1 MAFVPHAI
9 RTLALTLARTLAVSL
24 ALMLAMVIPVHGQVA
39 ETISSS
45 DEEIEVIE
53 TPGNDADF
61 GPDIAPDLDQDP
73 DPGTDPGIAPASG
86 GPDRRKETPGL
97 YSSEPNV
104 AQCEPGTL
112 RNGARAGFVQA
123 LNTERARHGL
133 AAVAYDAAWDQ
144 EAAAAALIMA
154 ANTALSHAPPSSW
167 RCWTALGARGAGS
180 SNLLLNTASG
190 NAAPADDAGLVA
202 QWLIEGGGDELGH
215 RRWIL
220 DPYLARTTLGRV
232 TQVLRD
238 GSSIDSAVMKV
249 FDFSGEDRLPA
260 QVPAFIAWPQGAYP
274 RSQFSKAAR
283 LSFTVVTGRPG
294 SGDDAAVDF
303 SRAHVTVSDGGS
315 PLAVSA
321 LAGDNEDYGV
331 ANCLSW
337 RVAGLQTGRRYDVTI
352 SGVSGAPLSRYDY
365 DFTIGPG

>member
-1 MAFVPHAI
+1 MASVWHAI
-9 RTLALTLARTLAVSL
+9 RTMAVSL
-24 ALMLAMVIPVHGQVA
+24 TLMLAMVSPAHGQVM

-45 DEEIEVIE
+45 IEEIEVID
-53 TPGNDADF
+53 TPGDDADF
-61 GPDIAPDLDQDP
+61 GPDLHQDLDPGPDPSIAPVLVV
-73 DPGTDPGIAPASG
+73 PGS
-86 GPDRRKETPGL
+86 PDRRKESPSL

-104 AQCEPGTL
+104 ARCESGTL
-112 RNGARAGFVQA
+112 RNDARAGFVQA
-123 LNTERARHGL
+123 LNAERARHGL

-144 EAAAAALIMA
+144 ETAAAALIMA

-190 NAAPADDAGLVA
+190 NAAPADDAGLLA

-232 TQVLRD
+232 TQALGD
-238 GSSIDSAVMKV
+238 GSRIDAAVMKV
-249 FDFSGEDRLPA
+249 FDFSGGDRLPA
-260 QVPAFIAWPQGAYP
+260 KMPAFIAWPQGAYP
-274 RSQFSKAAR
+274 RSHFSPAAR

-303 SRAHVTVSDGGS
+303 SRAHVTVSDGGH

-321 LAGDNEDYGV
+321 LAGDNDAYGA

-337 RVAGLQTGRRYDVTI
+337 RVAGLQTGRRYDVTV
-352 SGVSGAPLSRYDY
+352 SGVSGAPRSRYDY
-365 DFTIGPG
+365 DFTIEPG